1 MSVMILQCHVDD
13 RTLALLEKFARESGR
28 TIEELAE
35 AAISE
40 AAIQTV
46 RPGEQP

>member
-1 MSVMILQCHVDD
+1 MILQCYVDD
-13 RTLALLEKFARESGR
+13 RTLAILEKFALESGR

-40 AAIQTV
+40 AAIQSL